1 MRRAA
6 AATAAVALL
15 LAGCSGGQAP
25 TPSEPT
31 NTSPTPAAST
41 STPQPSGTATAP
53 ADPSEASS
61 VPATSPPPGSS
72 APPVPDVDES
82 LHPWLTTPSE
92 QDPSQ
97 AVPENSQEITGV
109 RVGLHDWYDRVV
121 LDLSGDEPHLG
132 WFAGFVDEPIED
144 PTGEPLAVEGDAF
157 LQLGIYGI
165 DWTTPSAE
173 RYSGASVD
181 GGSLEVVEEVVFGG
195 LFEAQQQVLIGL
207 DERTAYRVFALSGPA
222 RIVIDIRHG

>member
-25 TPSEPT
+25 APSEPT
-31 NTSPTPAAST
+31 STSPTPAAST
-41 STPQPSGTATAP
+41 PTPQTSDTSTVP
-53 ADPSEASS
+53 ADPSETSPG
-61 VPATSPPPGSS
+61 PATSPPPSSS
-72 APPVPDVDES
+72 AAPVPDVDES
-82 LHPWLTTPSE
+82 LHPWLTGPSE

-109 RVGLHDWYDRVV
+109 RVGLHNGYDRVV
-121 LDLSGDEPHLG
+121 LDLTGDESHLG
-132 WFAGFVDEPIED
+132 WFAGFVDEAVED
-144 PTGEPLAVEGDAF
+144 PTGEPLAVKGDAF

-207 DERTAYRVFALSGPA
+207 DERTAYRMFALSDPA
-222 RIVIDIRHG
+222 RIVIDIRRG

>member
-25 TPSEPT
+25 APSEPT
-31 NTSPTPAAST
+31 STSPTPAVST
-41 STPQPSGTATAP
+41 STPRPSGTATAP

-82 LHPWLTTPSE
+82 LHPWLTGPSE

-109 RVGLHDWYDRVV
+109 RVGLHDGYDRVV
-121 LDLSGDEPHLG
+121 LDLTGDEPHLG

-157 LQLGIYGI
+157 LQLGVYGI

-181 GGSLEVVEEVVFGG
+181 GGSLEVVDEVVFGG
-195 LFEAQQQVLIGL
+195 LFEAQQQILIGL
-207 DERTAYRVFALSGPA
+207 DERTAYRMFALSDPA

>member
-41 STPQPSGTATAP
+41 STPQPSGTATGP
-53 ADPSEASS
+53 TEPSETAS
-61 VPATSPPPGSS
+61 VPTTSPPPGSS

-92 QDPSQ
+92 QDTSQ

-109 RVGLHDWYDRVV
+109 RVGLHDGYDRVV

-165 DWTTPSAE
+165 DWTTPSAD

-195 LFEAQQQVLIGL
+195 LFEAQQQILIGL
-207 DERTAYRVFALSGPA
+207 DERTAYRMFALSDPA

>member
-31 NTSPTPAAST
+31 STSPTPAAST
-41 STPQPSGTATAP
+41 STPQQSATSSDPAEPSGT
-53 ADPSEASS
+53 SS
-61 VPATSPPPGSS
+61 APATSPSPSS
-72 APPVPDVDES
+72 APPVPDVNES
-82 LHPWLTTPSE
+82 LHPWLTGPSE

-109 RVGLHDWYDRVV
+109 RIGVHDGYDRVV
-121 LDLSGDEPHLG
+121 LDLTGDEPHLG

-165 DWTTPSAE
+165 DWTTPSAD

-195 LFEAQQQVLIGL
+195 LFEAQQQILIGL
-207 DERTAYRVFALSGPA
+207 DERTAYRMFALSDPA

>member
-31 NTSPTPAAST
+31 STSPTPAAST
-41 STPQPSGTATAP
+41 STPQQSATSSDPAEPSGT
-53 ADPSEASS
+53 SS
-61 VPATSPPPGSS
+61 APATSPSPSS
-72 APPVPDVDES
+72 APPVPDVNES
-82 LHPWLTTPSE
+82 LHPWLTGPSE

-109 RVGLHDWYDRVV
+109 RIGVHDGYDRVV
-121 LDLSGDEPHLG
+121 LDLTGDEPHLG

-207 DERTAYRVFALSGPA
+207 DERTAYRMFALSDPA
-222 RIVIDIRHG
+222 RIVIDIRRG